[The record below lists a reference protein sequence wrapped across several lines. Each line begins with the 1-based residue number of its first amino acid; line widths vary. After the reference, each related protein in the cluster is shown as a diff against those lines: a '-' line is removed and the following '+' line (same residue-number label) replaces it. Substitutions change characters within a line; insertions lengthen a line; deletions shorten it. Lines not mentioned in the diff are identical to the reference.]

1 MRSLLKDIQYAAR
14 RIAKNP
20 GFTAVAVLSLALGI
34 GANTA
39 IFSVTNALLLKP
51 LSFKNSDRLV
61 IIWQR
66 SPGLNIAQD
75 WLSPG
80 QYLDIKLDNQVFED
94 VGATLGVSFNLTGQA
109 VPEHIEGARVSASLF
124 SVLGGAPVLGRIFS
138 AEDEQKGKSQAA
150 ILSYG
155 FWQRR
160 FGSDPEVLGQN
171 LVLNDKSFTIVGVMQ
186 PDFSLNREIM
196 PTVDSIQKADVLLPL
211 QLSDADRAERGHE
224 DYNIFAILKRDV
236 STAQAQADLDS
247 MADRMKQHYPD
258 VYPADGGL
266 TLSAVPLRDQVVGE
280 VRRPLFVLFG
290 AVAFVLLIACA
301 NVANLLLSSAASRQ
315 REIAIRSAL
324 GASRRRVMMQLLTES
339 LLLAFAGGGLGVALA
354 VLSINALHRFGP
366 ANIPRLSEITVDLRV
381 MMFTLMV
388 SVATG
393 LIFGFAPALKAS
405 RVDLNESLKEGGR
418 SEGTAFGP
426 ASQRTR
432 RILVVAEVALSL
444 VLLIGAGLLI
454 RSYQRIQSA
463 SPGYDTSNVL
473 SLRLALPPARYSTPD
488 AVISFY
494 KRLSDRVKELPGI
507 ETEATTYLL
516 PLSANALGWGPIF
529 VDGYVPKSAQDL
541 IISNEG
547 FVSPDYFRTLKI
559 PLVEGRY
566 FDERDKKGAQEVV
579 IVDTNLAERFW
590 PGEDPLGKRIQRRNG
605 GPWRTVIGVVRYQK
619 EFSLDNEPLI
629 RVYYPINQI
638 PVSLRYLIARVST
651 DPEKATAAVSEQI
664 RAIDPE
670 LPIFD
675 VKPMDARRDDA
686 LARRRF
692 ATLLLGVFAACAL
705 VLSMIGIYGV
715 ISYWVNQRTHEIG
728 IRVAL
733 GATRQNILRMVV
745 RQSLVL
751 VGGGIG
757 IGVVGAFFL
766 TRVMSSLLFG
776 ITATDRLTFAAISVL
791 LASVALL
798 ASYVP
803 ARRATRIEPVAAL
816 RYQ

>member
-14 RIAKNP
+14 RLAKNP

-354 VLSINALHRFGP
+354 VLSINALHRLGP
-366 ANIPRLSEITVDLRV
+366 ASIPRLSEITVDLRV
-381 MMFTLMV
+381 MVFTLIV